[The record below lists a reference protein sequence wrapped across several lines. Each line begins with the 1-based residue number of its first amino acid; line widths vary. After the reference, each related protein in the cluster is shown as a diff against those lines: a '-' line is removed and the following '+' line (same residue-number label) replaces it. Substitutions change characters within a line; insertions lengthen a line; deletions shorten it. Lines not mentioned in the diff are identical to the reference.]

1 MSATLLQPSE
11 CLFDVLAAARTG
23 DSDAFAALI
32 MPYVPRL
39 RRLARRFTRNVQDA
53 EDVCQ
58 ESLLKAFTKLHRF
71 TGTQDETKGDFR
83 SWLMRITA
91 NSAIDFV
98 RRRQSG
104 RFVPLEECE
113 PVLSE
118 SPRIESRAWR
128 ENPEASYARKER
140 LRIIA
145 GRIAELPAELRR
157 VCVLRNVMELST
169 EEVATRLGISTAA
182 VRLRLFRAH
191 GRMKKPASSVAK
203 DGRVCRR
210 AVTRRSRASRDFS
223 KRNEVRVLSHYGG
236 KLNVPAVAEY
246 CRECPILGQE
256 IPASQQS
263 V

>member
-11 CLFDVLAAARTG
+11 CLIDVLAAARTG
-23 DSDAFAALI
+23 DNDAFTALI
-32 MPYVPRL
+32 TPYVPRL
-39 RRLARRFTRNVQDA
+39 RRLARRFTRNVEDA

-71 TGTQDETKGDFR
+71 TGTQDATKGDFR

-104 RFVPLEECE
+104 RFVPLEECD
-113 PVLSE
+113 PVLN
-118 SPRIESRAWR
+118 ESRAWR
-128 ENPEASYARKER
+128 ENPEASYARKQR

-145 GRIAELPAELRR
+145 DRIAELPAELRR
-157 VCVLRNVMELST
+157 VCVLRDVMELST

-191 GRMKKPASSVAK
+191 GRMKKGASCVSK
-203 DGRVCRR
+203 DGRLDCRT
-210 AVTRRSRASRDFS
+210 AGRRSRTSRDFS
-223 KRNEVRVLSHYGG
+223 RRSEVYCNMRAKRNVL
-236 KLNVPAVAEY
+236 AVAE
-246 CRECPILGQE
+246 
-256 IPASQQS
+256 
-263 V
+263 

>member
-23 DSDAFAALI
+23 DNDAFAALI
-32 MPYVPRL
+32 TPYVPRL
-39 RRLARRFTRNVQDA
+39 RRLACRFTRNVEDA

-71 TGTQDETKGDFR
+71 TGTQEETKGDFR

-113 PVLSE
+113 PVLNE
-118 SPRIESRAWR
+118 SHRFESRARR

-145 GRIAELPAELRR
+145 DRIAELPPELRR

-169 EEVATRLGISTAA
+169 EEAATRLGISTAA

-191 GRMKKPASSVAK
+191 GRMKKGASSVAK
-203 DGRVCRR
+203 DGRPGRR
-210 AVTRRSRASRDFS
+210 ALVGAAERAETSPRGTKSAFYC
-223 KRNEVRVLSHYGG
+223 NMAA
-236 KLNVPAVAEY
+236 KLNVLAVGEY
-246 CRECPILGQE
+246 RGECPILGRE
-256 IPASQQS
+256 IPPSQQS
-263 V
+263 A